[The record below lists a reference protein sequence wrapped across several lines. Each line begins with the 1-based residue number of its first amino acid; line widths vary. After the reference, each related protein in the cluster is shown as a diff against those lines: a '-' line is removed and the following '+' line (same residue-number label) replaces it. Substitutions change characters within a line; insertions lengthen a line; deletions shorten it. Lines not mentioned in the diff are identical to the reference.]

1 MSIAEPALDDLS
13 TPLSVA
19 PPLPNDERLA
29 RLRLAR
35 SRNVGPRTYG
45 DLMRRYGS
53 AKRALAA
60 LPELAS
66 RGGARNYQAMEH
78 AEAEAELAAGQAAG
92 AELVLLGERA
102 YPPLL
107 AAIDNPPPALWVKGR
122 LDILQ
127 REALAVVGARNAS
140 ALGLRAV
147 RRIVTELA
155 GDGLV
160 IVSGLARGIDAAAHE
175 TSLATGTIAVMAG
188 GVDQIYPPEH
198 AELAER
204 IAETG
209 CLISEC
215 PMGIEPGSRH
225 FPRRNRLISGLARGV
240 LLVEAAIR
248 SGSLITARYALD
260 QGREVMACPG
270 TPEDPR
276 AGGCN
281 SLIRDG
287 AALIR
292 DGSDVREAL
301 CGPRTLGLAE
311 DGNDFVFDADEY
323 GDETMRDDYDA
334 LTDFDEV
341 GAADDRA
348 LSDQVLTLLGPHPTE
363 VDDVARECG
372 VAPADL
378 SLLLLE
384 LELSGQVQILPG
396 GMVSRL

>member
-1 MSIAEPALDDLS
+1 MSIAAPALTTAS
-13 TPLSVA
+13 PRSRPA
-19 PPLPNDERLA
+19 PEISEGERLA

-45 DLMRRYGS
+45 DLMHRFGS
-53 AKRALAA
+53 ASRALDA

-66 RGGARNYQAMEH
+66 RGGARNYQAQDPTET
-78 AEAEAELAAGQAAG
+78 EAELAKGQAVNAK
-92 AELVLLGERA
+92 LVLLGDRD

-107 AAIDNPPPALWVKGR
+107 AAIDSPPAALWIRGDLGV
-122 LDILQ
+122 LQ
-127 REALAVVGARNAS
+127 TDALAVVGARNAS
-140 ALGLRAV
+140 ALGLRAA
-147 RRIVTELA
+147 RRIVTEVVT
-155 GDGLV
+155 DGLV

-175 TSLATGTIAVMAG
+175 TALPTGTIAVMAG
-188 GVDQIYPPEH
+188 GVDQIYPSEN
-198 AELAER
+198 AALAEK
-204 IAETG
+204 IIETG
-209 CLISEC
+209 CLLSEC
-215 PMGIEPGSRH
+215 PMGVEPGSRH

-240 LLVEAAIR
+240 LLIEAAVR

-281 SLIRDG
+281 NLIREG

-301 CGPRTLGLAE
+301 SGPRTLGLAE
-311 DGNDFVFDADEY
+311 DSNDFIFDADEY
-323 GDETMRDDYDA
+323 GDETLRDDYDA
-334 LTDFDEV
+334 LTDFDEA
-341 GAADDRA
+341 GASDDRA
-348 LSDQVLTLLGPHPTE
+348 LSDQVLNLLGPHPTE

-372 VAPADL
+372 VAPSDL
-378 SLLLLE
+378 SLILLE

-396 GMVSRL
+396 GMVARL